1 MATERKVRIVES
13 LQETFSRSRAGV
25 LTDYRGLTTMEM
37 SELRGKFREVGVA
50 YKVVKN
56 SLAQLAVKQAG
67 MADLAGAFV
76 GPMAIAFDFSDS
88 PVVAKVLTE
97 YIRDTKSILGIK
109 GGFLADRVL
118 TPEEVDTLAK
128 LPSKPVLIGQV
139 MAGIQSPLYGLV
151 NVLAG
156 PIRGILGVLQARIKQ
171 LEGA

>member
-1 MATERKVRIVES
+1 MATEKKVQIVAS

-25 LTDYRGLTTMEM
+25 LTDYRKLTTTEM
-37 SELRGKFREVGVA
+37 NELRGKFREAGVA

-67 MADLAGAFV
+67 MADLADVFV

-118 TPEEVDTLAK
+118 APQEVETLAK
-128 LPSKPVLIGQV
+128 LPPKPVLIGQV

-171 LEGA
+171 LEAK